1 MTNLATLQNYVKEI
15 ENLHSGTDQS
25 PVWLA
30 NVRSQA
36 TNSLLDLGFPT
47 SRRGNEEWKYTNISP
62 IVNQKFNFL
71 NSKLDYDLDQIK
83 NSTSWLSNAYN
94 LVVIN
99 GHFIPEIS
107 DEIPTNANISIESLA
122 SAIQSDDPLIRDH
135 LSQYAGSGL
144 GLSTADSKT
153 SESHSYSAFTALNTA
168 CISQGIVVTVN
179 PNHHEPRPS

>member
-135 LSQYAGSGL
+135 LSQ
-144 GLSTADSKT
+144 
-153 SESHSYSAFTALNTA
+153 
-168 CISQGIVVTVN
+168 
-179 PNHHEPRPS
+179 